1 MACRYVSVWCPI
13 LLYNNRLSYIVM
25 KEKKCTNDHETQE
38 NLQAEVDEQT
48 PVCDTPSEE
57 TDKETG
63 ETDEMTSL
71 KQQYDELK
79 DSYLRLMAEYD
90 NFRKRTLKEKAELI
104 KSGGERVVT
113 GFLEIADDIELAVSN
128 INGATSMEGVKEG
141 VELIHSKFMSTMK
154 SQGVVEIPTIG
165 EEFDSE
171 RYEAVAMVPV
181 TEPAQ
186 KGKIIDCIKKG
197 YSLNDKV
204 IRHPKVVVGN

>member
-1 MACRYVSVWCPI
+1 
-13 LLYNNRLSYIVM
+13 M
-25 KEKKCTNDHETQE
+25 KQKKSTNEQELQE
-38 NLQAEVDEQT
+38 NLQPEVEEQT
-48 PVCDTPSEE
+48 PACDSLTEE
-57 TDKETG
+57 TDKET
-63 ETDEMTSL
+63 ESTDEMTSL
-71 KQQYDELK
+71 QEQYDELK

-113 GFLEIADDIELAVSN
+113 GFLEIADDIELAISN
-128 INGATSMEGVKEG
+128 INAATNIEGVREG

-154 SQGVVEIPTIG
+154 SQGVSEIPTVG
-165 EEFDSE
+165 EDFDSE

-181 TEPAQ
+181 TDPAQ

-197 YSLNDKV
+197 YLLNDKV